1 MLRALSLFMLLLSPL
16 PVFASDYSVGDGVA
30 CGQREGTVQKVFS
43 HQSLVVRFQ
52 NSFWEG
58 VVHEE
63 DSVEVVNGAAC
74 FRRLGASVGAGPD
87 LVRGSV
93 ALCGVKEGEVLA
105 TYTGDMV
112 KVRFYASYASGP
124 RTEINETFIYFAGLC
139 ERQLSPATG
148 E

>member
-1 MLRALSLFMLLLSPL
+1 MLRALSFSVLLLSSL
-16 PVFASDYSVGDGVA
+16 SAFASDYSVGDGVA

-52 NSFWEG
+52 SSFWDG
-58 VVHEE
+58 VVEDE
-63 DSVEVVNGAAC
+63 DSVEVVNGGDC
-74 FRRLGASVGAGPD
+74 YRRLGASVGAGPD

-105 TYTGDMV
+105 TYTRDMV
-112 KVRFYASYASGP
+112 KVRFFASYASGP
-124 RTEINETFIYFAGLC
+124 RTEIDETFIYFAGLC
-139 ERQLSPATG
+139 ERQLAPATG